1 MCGLTGFWQSV
12 AAAEQLHDRVATMTR
27 ALAHRGPDD
36 EGHWFDDNCGIGLG
50 HRRLSIFDVSPLGH
64 QPMRSRSGR
73 WTLVFNGEI
82 YNFLELRTELERLG
96 HAFRSRSDTEVL
108 LAAIEQW
115 GVEEALTRSVGMFA
129 IAAFDS
135 VNEKLWLGRDRLGK
149 KPLYWG
155 SIGGGL
161 AFASELHSFRAAFRA
176 ELATDRDS
184 WALYTRF
191 GFLPEPFTIYR
202 DIRKLSPGCLLVL
215 GRADLQAP
223 LEVVERAFWKL
234 DDVAER
240 GLLSRA
246 NQRSEVAQLDE
257 LHELLRDVVRLH
269 AQSDVPIGAFLS
281 GGIDS
286 SLVVALMQEQCTS
299 TVRTFSVGFSEKQ
312 FDESLAASEIAAR
325 LGTEHTTFMARPEDL
340 LALVERLPEV
350 YDEPFAD
357 SSQLPTL
364 LVCRLAREHVTVAL
378 TGDGGD
384 ELFAGY
390 NRHVWADRLNFPLLR
405 SCARGLTLV
414 PSERWTALADAL
426 NPLLPSRLRVRQA
439 GEKIHKLSRLAGTRS
454 PEERHVALATQWFP
468 EEGVVPGGAQR
479 RTRAELG
486 LPLSTVARSVVHP
499 IERALWFDTV
509 QGLPADMLVKVDRAS
524 MSVGLE
530 ARQPLL
536 DHRLVELS
544 WRMPMNLKLRD
555 GVGKWA
561 LREILAR
568 YLPRKAF
575 ERPKQGF
582 AVPLAEWLRGPLREW
597 ADDLLSPRALG
608 ESGIFE
614 ASLVRRE
621 WAAHLAR
628 SKNVEHRLWVVLMA
642 QAWSRCSSRP

>member
-1 MCGLTGFWQSV
+1 MCGLTGLWQSV
-12 AAAEQLHDRVATMTR
+12 PAAEQLREGVATMTR

-36 EGHWFDDNCGIGLG
+36 EGLWFDDSCGIGLG

-64 QPMRSRSGR
+64 QPMRSSSGR

-96 HAFRSRSDTEVL
+96 HAFQSRSDTEVL

-115 GVEEALTRSVGMFA
+115 GVEEALMRSVGMFA

-135 VNEKLWLGRDRLGK
+135 VAEKLWLGRDRLGK

-155 SIGGGL
+155 NIGGGL
-161 AFASELHSFRAAFRA
+161 AFASELHSFRAAFPA

-184 WALYTRF
+184 WALYARF
-191 GFLPEPFTIYR
+191 GFLPEPFTIYEG
-202 DIRKLSPGCLLVL
+202 IRKLSAGCLLAV

-240 GLLSRA
+240 GLVTRVHE
-246 NQRSEVAQLDE
+246 RSDVAQLDE
-257 LHELLRDVVRLH
+257 LHDLLRDAVRLR

-299 TVRTFSVGFSEKQ
+299 PIRTFSVGFSEKE

-325 LGTEHTTFMARPEDL
+325 LGTQHTTFLARPEDL
-340 LALVERLPEV
+340 LALVAQLPEV

-364 LVCRLAREHVTVAL
+364 LVSRLAREHVTVAL

-390 NRHVWADRLNFPLLR
+390 NRHVWANRLKFSLPR
-405 SCARGLTLV
+405 SWARGLTLL
-414 PSERWTALADAL
+414 PSERWTALVDAL

-439 GEKIHKLSRLAGTRS
+439 GEKIHKLSRLAGTQT
-454 PEERHVALATQWFP
+454 PQERHVALATQWFP
-468 EEGVVPGGAQR
+468 DEHVVPGGALR

-486 LPLSTVARSVVHP
+486 LLLSADARSVVHP
-499 IERALWFDTV
+499 VERALWFDTV
-509 QGLPADMLVKVDRAS
+509 QGLPGDMLVKVDRAT

-536 DHRLVELS
+536 DHRLVEMS
-544 WRMPMNLKLRD
+544 WRMPMHLKLRD

-568 YLPRKAF
+568 YLPRQVF

-582 AVPLAEWLRGPLREW
+582 AVPLAQWLRGPLREW
-597 ADDLLSPRALG
+597 ADDLLSPRALA
-608 ESGIFE
+608 ETGIFD

-628 SKNVEHRLWVVLMA
+628 HKNVEHRLWVVLMA
-642 QAWSRCSSRP
+642 QAWSRRSNRP